1 MSAPQSFVSQSNA
14 TVSALPNGAGAA
26 ALLAAGIG
34 SFALAVLAVAAD
46 HITALKA
53 WMIFY
58 KPTGPLSGVTT
69 SAIVIWLF
77 AWAILH
83 ARWKRRAVALGP
95 IMTASLVLLALSL
108 LLTFP
113 PVGDLF

>member
-1 MSAPQSFVSQSNA
+1 MSAPQSLVSESNA
-14 TVSALPNGAGAA
+14 NASTLPNGAGAA

-34 SFALAVLAVAAD
+34 SFVLAVLAVAAD
-46 HITALKA
+46 HIVALKG
-53 WMIFY
+53 WMVFY

-69 SAIVIWLF
+69 SAIVMWLV
-77 AWAILH
+77 AWAVLH
-83 ARWKRRAVALGP
+83 ARWKRRTVALGS
-95 IMTASLVLLALSL
+95 IVAASLVLLALSL